1 MYIHHLNGSGE
12 QMPGLSLGVGIPSGG
27 SREAARIPW
36 LMTPSSIF
44 RAGSVALSN
53 LAVTLTFLLPSYD
66 TVIL

>member
-1 MYIHHLNGSGE
+1 
-12 QMPGLSLGVGIPSGG
+12 MPGLSLGVGIPSGG

-44 RAGSVALSN
+44 KAGSVALSN